1 MQIIIVIV
9 SITEKQKKNIFII
22 SGKKIYVTMKNTKKG
37 RSNQVEEILE
47 NKTVAQ
53 IILRE

>member
-1 MQIIIVIV
+1 
-9 SITEKQKKNIFII
+9 
-22 SGKKIYVTMKNTKKG
+22 MKNTKEG

-53 IILRE
+53 IILREWKR